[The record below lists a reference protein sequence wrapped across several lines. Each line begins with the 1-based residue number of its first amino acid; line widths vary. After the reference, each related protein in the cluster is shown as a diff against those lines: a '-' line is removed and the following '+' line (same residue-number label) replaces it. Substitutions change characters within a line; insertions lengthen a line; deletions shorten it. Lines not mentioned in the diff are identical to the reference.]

1 MDNFLL
7 EIAHGHLHTGNVYLA
22 ANNQPYLS
30 DIENFIMGSS
40 AYFRPFIIQLKGPSS
55 SAEAVDIYSLG
66 LLLYE
71 MSVGSPLQNPT
82 CDNALPSQLPDLL
95 SKFTYKTKNRHLK
108 LIMVSF
114 SQKIY

>member
-1 MDNFLL
+1 MC
-7 EIAHGHLHTGNVYLA
+7 LA

-40 AYFRPFIIQLKGPSS
+40 AYYRPFIIQLRGPSS

-95 SKFTYKTKNRHLK
+95 SKFTHKAKK
-108 LIMVSF
+108 DI
-114 SQKIY
+114 